1 MLYTHKKFNAKEKNA
16 YLLALTYILN
26 LSGPDNSIKKG
37 YLQLQL
43 KEAGI
48 DEEKCEDG
56 KLPCKQETL
65 IKQLKNLENIRTQR
79 YIIREMIML
88 AVADHEITDEEIRN
102 IYQIAEAIGV
112 SGEKVGDFFIWAAKG
127 IEWKLEGIQLV
138 EEDL

>member
-1 MLYTHKKFNAKEKNA
+1 MPKKFNAKEKNA
-16 YLLALTYILN
+16 YLQALTYILN
-26 LSGPDNSIKKG
+26 LSGPDNTIKNE
-37 YLQLQL
+37 YLHLQI

-48 DEEKCEDG
+48 PEEKFAASAVPD
-56 KLPCKQETL
+56 KETL
-65 IKQLKNLENIRTQR
+65 IKSLKGLDDLRAQR

-88 AVADHEITDEEIRN
+88 AIADHEITDDEIRN
-102 IYQIAEAIGV
+102 IYQIAEAVGV

>member
-1 MLYTHKKFNAKEKNA
+1 MLYMPKKFNAKEKNA
-16 YLLALTYILN
+16 YLQALTYILN
-26 LSGPDNSIKKG
+26 LSGPDNTIKKE
-37 YLQLQL
+37 YLHLQI

-48 DEEKCEDG
+48 PEEKFVT
-56 KLPCKQETL
+56 LPTPDKDTL
-65 IKQLKNLENIRTQR
+65 IKSLKGLEDLRAQR

-88 AVADHEITDEEIRN
+88 AIADHEITDDEIRN
-102 IYQIAEAIGV
+102 IYQIAEAVGV